1 MKRIL
6 AVLWGDDDGDVVL
19 GSAFEVAR
27 LFGSRVVGIYVRPPA
42 GEFIPSGDFGMALSQ
57 DYLDRLHR
65 ESAAKAARLRAA
77 FQETASRL
85 GIKPGDLGG
94 GTDGV
99 SAEWVEA
106 EGSAAMFIG
115 SYGRVFDLIVLRKP
129 DPKISAQTEIRLQA
143 ALVES
148 GRPPLGGPR

>member
-1 MKRIL
+1 MAAVHTRPAASAASPPARTRGTPDPEALAKRSCCVYAPPKRGKEAPMKRIL

-85 GIKPGDLGG
+85 GIKPGDVG
-94 GTDGV
+94 
-99 SAEWVEA
+99 A
-106 EGSAAMFIG
+106 
-115 SYGRVFDLIVLRKP
+115 
-129 DPKISAQTEIRLQA
+129 
-143 ALVES
+143 
-148 GRPPLGGPR
+148 